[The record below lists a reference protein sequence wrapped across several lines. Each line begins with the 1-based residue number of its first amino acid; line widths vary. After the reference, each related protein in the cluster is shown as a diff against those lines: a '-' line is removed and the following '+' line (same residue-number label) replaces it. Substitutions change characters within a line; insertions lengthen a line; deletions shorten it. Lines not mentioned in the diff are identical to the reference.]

1 MTASQKLVECYSGDM
16 GDIIDDVEN
25 DPSVLVQLFRRSGR
39 RALLLAS
46 AKDFDG
52 TVYAYSP
59 ASQHRKHN
67 LHAYFT
73 QSRNLSGLPADKVS
87 LAHLRAPLSNC

>member
-25 DPSVLVQLFRRSGR
+25 DSSVLVQLFRRSCR

-52 TVYAYSP
+52 TVYA
-59 ASQHRKHN
+59 
-67 LHAYFT
+67 
-73 QSRNLSGLPADKVS
+73 
-87 LAHLRAPLSNC
+87 